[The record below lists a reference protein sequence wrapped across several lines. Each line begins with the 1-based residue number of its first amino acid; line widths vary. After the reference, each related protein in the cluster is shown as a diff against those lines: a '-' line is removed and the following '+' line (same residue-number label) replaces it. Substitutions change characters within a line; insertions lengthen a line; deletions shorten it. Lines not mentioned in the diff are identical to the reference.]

1 MNKKILL
8 PVLLSVCLCLLAACG
23 DKNPADSGSPAPEEK
38 TAYETADAQAVLES
52 GAFSEDLT
60 EVDLDTAAVLYGI
73 DVNDLA
79 EAAVYRSAGATAE
92 EIAVLKCTSEEA
104 AGDAKTAIELYV
116 KDREESYADY
126 LPEEVPKLQNALID
140 QKGST
145 LLLVVANDVEA
156 AQAALN

>member
-1 MNKKILL
+1 M
-8 PVLLSVCLCLLAACG
+8 
-23 DKNPADSGSPAPEEK
+23 
-38 TAYETADAQAVLES
+38 
-52 GAFSEDLT
+52 
-60 EVDLDTAAVLYGI
+60 
-73 DVNDLA
+73 
-79 EAAVYRSAGATAE
+79 
-92 EIAVLKCTSEEA
+92 
-104 AGDAKTAIELYV
+104 